1 MSRLPNVERT
11 TPDMLGPISGAEP
24 SGLGLEITLPPSEST
39 VIEMDDGSMEITL
52 GPDVDNGEEGQ
63 DDFSANLVDTIDE
76 SELSNITQTVLTN
89 VEQDENSRKDW
100 IEIYKKGV
108 RLMGLKYEKRTSPWN
123 GACGVAHPMITEAVV
138 RFQSET
144 MMETFPAGGPV
155 LTKVIGKETKHKLEA
170 ALRVRADMNY
180 QITERMEEFRD
191 EHDRAMFSLPAVGC
205 VFKKI
210 YRDPV
215 KKRQVSMMVDAD
227 DLLLPYGATNVWTAP
242 RVTHIMRYNKI
253 EMEQFQREGFYKD
266 CELGSPGLY
275 QSETKEAKDEA
286 VGQDSIHDD
295 RFMIYEQQL
304 WLYIESDEKNTTG
317 QAVPYIATVCRDNTQ
332 IIGLRRNWKE
342 SGEPTKR
349 CQHFVQYDYI
359 PGFGPYGMGLFHL
372 IGGYAEAS
380 TSIIRQ
386 LVDAGTLSN
395 LPGGLKTKGLRV
407 KGDDTPI
414 RPGEFRDVDIGG
426 GTMKDNIMPLPYKEP
441 SVVLHALLKDL
452 VEEGRRLPGLA
463 DMKVAD
469 MSAQAPVGTTLALIE
484 RQLKV
489 MSAVQARV
497 HASLKREFVLIKQ
510 GVVDHDG
517 DKPYDYEPSTGVPG
531 NRRQDYAMVEVI
543 PVSDPNAATLTQR
556 LVQYQAVIQ
565 LSQTA
570 PQIYNLPLLHRGML
584 DVLGIKN
591 ADKLVPTEDD
601 LLPLDPVTE
610 NQKVL
615 KGEPIKAFLHQDHE
629 AHLAVHM
636 AAMQDPMLMQVMGQ
650 NPKAQQMM
658 AAAQAHIAEHVGFL
672 YRQKMQAIM
681 GIEIPDSEETP
692 LSHEQS
698 AQLARMMAQGAQQL
712 LQQNMAQQQQQQA
725 QQQAQDPV
733 LQIKMAE
740 LEIKKQQAAL
750 DEKRLALEEKRL
762 AVDAAARADAH
773 TLNEKRVA
781 MDAAEKTD
789 RQLLAEKKQQ
799 DDAELRESEIEVRA
813 MHVGMMGRA
822 QDQQLLMQD
831 RQMAQ
836 QERQRLREKH
846 DANNVGESSGS

>member
-1 MSRLPNVERT
+1 MDRLPNVERT
-11 TPDMLGPISGAEP
+11 TPDMLGPISGMEAEGP
-24 SGLGLEITLPPSEST
+24 SLEIMVGPDTD
-39 VIEMDDGSMEITL
+39 VGIELEDGSMIIDLEPDDGSGMA
-52 GPDVDNGEEGQ
+52 
-63 DDFSANLVDTIDE
+63 DDSFTANLIDAIDE
-76 SELSNITQTVLTN
+76 SEQTNIAQVVLTN

-100 IEIYKKGV
+100 VEIYKKGV
-108 RLMGLKYEKRTSPWN
+108 RLMGLKYERRTSPWN

-138 RFQSET
+138 RFQSEA

-155 LTKVIGKETKHKLEA
+155 LTKVIGKETRQKMEA
-170 ALRVRADMNY
+170 ALRVKADMNY
-180 QITERMEEFRD
+180 QITEKMEEFRD

-205 VFKKI
+205 VFKKV
-210 YRDPV
+210 YFDPV

-227 DLLLPYGATNVWTAP
+227 DLLLPYGSTNVWTAA
-242 RVTHIMRYNKI
+242 RSTHILRYNKTEI
-253 EMEQFQREGFYKD
+253 EQFQKVGFYAD
-266 CELGSPGLY
+266 CDMGSPGLY
-275 QSETKEAKDEA
+275 QEDTKEAKDDA
-286 VGQDSIHDD
+286 VGQDNMHDD
-295 RFMIYEQQL
+295 RYTLYEQQL
-304 WLYIESDEKNTTG
+304 WLYVEGDKQNTTG
-317 QAVPYIATVCRDNTQ
+317 QAVPYIATVCRDNTKL
-332 IIGLRRNWKE
+332 IALRRNWVE
-342 SGEPTKR
+342 EADVTKKR
-349 CQHFVQYDYI
+349 QHFVQYDYI

-414 RPGEFRDVDIGG
+414 RPGEFRDVDVGG
-426 GTMKDNIMPLPYKEP
+426 GTMRDNIMPLPYKEP

-463 DMKVAD
+463 DMKIAD

-497 HASLKREFVLIKQ
+497 HAALKREFSLIKK
-510 GVVDHDG
+510 GVVDHEG
-517 DKPYDYEPSTGVPG
+517 DKPYDYEPATGIPG
-531 NRRQDYAMVEVI
+531 NRRSDYAMVEVV
-543 PVSDPNAATLTQR
+543 PVSDPSAATMTQR

-650 NPKAQQMM
+650 NPKAQMMM

-672 YRQKMQAIM
+672 YRQKMQALL
-681 GIEIPDSEETP
+681 GIEIPDAEETP
-692 LSHEQS
+692 LSREQA
-698 AQLARMMAQGAQQL
+698 AQLAQMMAQGAQQL
-712 LQQNMAQQQQQQA
+712 LQQNMAQAQQQQA

-740 LEIKKQQAAL
+740 LEIKKQEQALAAKRVEIEEKKLAVEAASRADRLGL
-750 DEKRLALEEKRL
+750 DEKKL
-762 AVDAAARADAH
+762 AVDAADRAD
-773 TLNEKRVA
+773 
-781 MDAAEKTD
+781 
-789 RQLLAEKKQQ
+789 RQALAEKKQI

-813 MHVGMMGRA
+813 LHVGMMGRA
-822 QDQQLLMQD
+822 QDQQILMQD

-836 QERQRLREKH
+836 QERERLRGKH
-846 DANNVGESSGS
+846 DANDAGESGGT

>member
-1 MSRLPNVERT
+1 MDMPNVERT

-24 SGLGLEITLPPSEST
+24 EGMGLEIILPPADG
-39 VIEMDDGSMEITL
+39 VAIELEDGSMEIML
-52 GPDVDNGEEGQ
+52 GPDEDDEDPQ
-63 DDFSANLVDTIDE
+63 DDFYANIIEQFDETEHANLT
-76 SELSNITQTVLTN
+76 TMVLDH
-89 VEQDENSRKDW
+89 VQQDQNTREDW
-100 IEIYKKGV
+100 LRIYKQGV
-108 RLMGLKYEKRTSPWN
+108 KLMGLKYEKRTNPWN

-144 MMETFPAGGPV
+144 MTETFPAGGPV
-155 LTKVIGKETKHKLEA
+155 LTKVIGKETKEKMEA
-170 ALRVRADMNY
+170 SLRVKADMNY

-205 VFKKI
+205 VFKKV
-210 YRDPV
+210 YFDPV

-227 DLLLPYGATNVWTAP
+227 DLLLPYGATNVWTSS
-242 RVTHIMRYNKI
+242 RSTHILRYNKT
-253 EMEQFQREGFYKD
+253 EMRQFQQVGFYKD
-266 CELGSPGLY
+266 CDLGSPGLY
-275 QSETKEAKDEA
+275 QNEVQEAKDEA

-295 RFMIYEQQL
+295 RFTLYEQQV
-304 WLYIESDEKNTTG
+304 WVYIEGDKANETG
-317 QAVPYIATVCRDNTQ
+317 EAAPYILTVCRDNNQ
-332 IIGLRRNWKE
+332 LIAVRRNWREEK
-342 SGEPTKR
+342 GTLAKR
-349 CQHFVQYDYI
+349 QHFVQYDYI

-414 RPGEFRDVDIGG
+414 RPGEWRDVDIGG
-426 GTMKDNIMPLPYKEP
+426 GTMRDNIMPLPYKEP

-463 DMKVAD
+463 DMKIAD

-497 HASLKREFVLIKQ
+497 HASLKREFGLIKQ

-517 DKPYDYEPSTGVPG
+517 DKPYDYEPSTGIPG
-531 NRRQDYAMVEVI
+531 NRRSDYALVEVI

-565 LSQTA
+565 LSQSA
-570 PQIYNLPLLHRGML
+570 PQVYNLPRLHRGML

-591 ADKLVPTEDD
+591 ADKLVPMEDD
-601 LLPLDPVTE
+601 LIPIDPVTE

-615 KGEPIKAFLHQDHE
+615 KGEPVKAFLHQDHE

-650 NPKAQQMM
+650 NPKAQMLM

-672 YRQKMQAIM
+672 YRMKMQALL
-681 GIEIPDSEETP
+681 GIEIPDQEETP
-692 LSHEQS
+692 LDEVQA
-698 AQLARMMAQGAQQL
+698 AQLAKMLAQGAQQL
-712 LQQNMAQQQQQQA
+712 LQQNMQQAQAQQA

-750 DEKRLALEEKRL
+750 DEKRLALEEKRM

-773 TLNEKRVA
+773 TLNEKRMA
-781 MDAAEKTD
+781 LDAADRAD
-789 RQLLAEKKQQ
+789 RQLLAEKKQK

-813 MHVGMMGRA
+813 LHVGMMGRA
-822 QDQQLLMQD
+822 QDQELLKQD
-831 RQMAQ
+831 REMAQ
-836 QERQRLREKH
+836 RERERLRGKH
-846 DANNVGESSGS
+846 DANNVGESDGS